1 MHHEPIGRKKSVNAD
16 LFSTPTL
23 ELMEAV
29 GKKADAVFGEVVR
42 ELAGSDSVVVNGK
55 VIAKLLPQ
63 DPGSGEHV
71 LLGVSSDYRP
81 QDWGMPEAFK
91 GPYLVIESP
100 FHFVRLP
107 DQIPDAVEH
116 AGRVFREL
124 KSRMGL

>member
-23 ELMEAV
+23 GLMEAV
-29 GKKADAVFGEVVR
+29 GKEADEVFGNVVR
-42 ELAGSDSVVVNGK
+42 ELAGSDSIVVNEK
-55 VIAKLLPQ
+55 VVAKLLPQ

-81 QDWGMPEAFK
+81 QEWGLETFE

-107 DQIPDAVEH
+107 DQIPVAVKH